1 MKAWAASLYSV
12 LLTVWAGTLW
22 TVGWV
27 PLVLFAR
34 LQEVAA
40 GNIAARLFEIGAWI
54 GMVCGALLIALRL
67 RGRARPAPRR
77 DWALWG
83 LAAMLLI
90 TVVSYFGIGA
100 VMENLRQQ
108 AAPLA
113 IRDSPLRAQFG
124 MWHGVSST
132 LFLIEALIALALVAR
147 QPRMAAP

>member
-12 LLTVWAGTLW
+12 LLTVWAGTMW

-27 PLVLFAR
+27 PIVLFGK
-34 LQEVAA
+34 LQEIAA
-40 GNIAARLFEIGAWI
+40 GNIAARLFEIGAWV
-54 GMVCGALLIALRL
+54 GMVCGVLLIALRVL
-67 RGRARPAPRR
+67 ATANRPGR
-77 DWALWG
+77 DWTLWG

-100 VMENLRQQ
+100 IMENLRQQ

-147 QPRMAAP
+147 QPQRTAR

>member
-12 LLTVWAGTLW
+12 VLTVWAGTIW

-27 PLVLFAR
+27 PIVLFGK
-34 LQEVAA
+34 LQEIAA
-40 GNIAARLFEIGAWI
+40 GNIAARLFEIGAWV
-54 GMVCGALLIALRL
+54 GMACGVLLIALRL
-67 RGRARPAPRR
+67 LASADRPRR

-83 LAAMLLI
+83 LVAMLLI

-100 VMENLRQQ
+100 IMEDLRQQ

-113 IRDSPLRAQFG
+113 IRDSPLRARFG

-132 LFLIEALIALALVAR
+132 LFLIEALIALVLVAR
-147 QPRMAAP
+147 QPRSAAR